1 MSKTLLPFA
10 VKDVSALARALSQEL
25 DEGERKLGHV
35 RMLNVLARA
44 AGYRNFQHFRAQA
57 EAGERL
63 ETPLPVPEPVDNL
76 LVERMARHFDAE
88 GRLIRWPGKTS
99 HQQLCLWAL
108 WARLP
113 ADTELSEPQVN
124 AIIQAGHL
132 FGDHAIL
139 RRELFN
145 TGLVDRTQDCKVYRR
160 VERPPPPEALALIR
174 RLDLKGRS

>member
-10 VKDVSALARALSQEL
+10 VKDVSALARALGREL
-25 DEGERKLGHV
+25 EQGEQKLGHV
-35 RMLNVLARA
+35 QLLNVLARA

-57 EAGERL
+57 AAGDRL
-63 ETPLPVPEPVDNL
+63 ETPLPAPDPVDHL
-76 LVERMARHFDAE
+76 MVERMVRHFDAE

-108 WARLP
+108 WARIP
-113 ADTELSEPQVN
+113 ADAELSEPQIN
-124 AIIQAGHL
+124 AVIQAAHL

-160 VERPPPPEALALIR
+160 VERRPPPEALALIR
-174 RLDLKGRS
+174 RLDLKQRG